1 MDGYGLGEHP
11 YPIEDRDTILG
22 GLQDRRSIRYG
33 GMDQDL
39 VVRAQ
44 HGDQRAFESLAVAS
58 HPRLY
63 RLAQGILGNPHLAED
78 ATQQACLDIWRDIRR
93 LRDPAKFE
101 GWSYRILVHCCYRE
115 AKRRPRWLS
124 EAEIRPADEPS
135 VMDAVGAVLDHDQL
149 ERGFQR
155 LPVDQRVVIVL
166 RYLLD
171 MTLEQ
176 VAETLDIPTGTVNS
190 RLSRALAAMRA
201 ALESDAR
208 SAVLT
213 RVHGEVV

>member
-1 MDGYGLGEHP
+1 
-11 YPIEDRDTILG
+11 
-22 GLQDRRSIRYG
+22 
-33 GMDQDL
+33 
-39 VVRAQ
+39 
-44 HGDQRAFESLAVAS
+44 
-58 HPRLY
+58 
-63 RLAQGILGNPHLAED
+63 
-78 ATQQACLDIWRDIRR
+78 
-93 LRDPAKFE
+93 
-101 GWSYRILVHCCYRE
+101 
-115 AKRRPRWLS
+115 
-124 EAEIRPADEPS
+124 
-135 VMDAVGAVLDHDQL
+135 MDAVGAVLDHDQL

>member
-101 GWSYRILVHCCYRE
+101 AGPTASSSTAATARRSADPGGC
-115 AKRRPRWLS
+115 RRPRYG
-124 EAEIRPADEPS
+124 PPTN
-135 VMDAVGAVLDHDQL
+135 
-149 ERGFQR
+149 
-155 LPVDQRVVIVL
+155 RV
-166 RYLLD
+166 
-171 MTLEQ
+171 
-176 VAETLDIPTGTVNS
+176 
-190 RLSRALAAMRA
+190 
-201 ALESDAR
+201 
-208 SAVLT
+208 
-213 RVHGEVV
+213 

>member
-22 GLQDRRSIRYG
+22 GHHDRRSIRYG

-44 HGDQRAFESLAVAS
+44 NGDQRAFESLAVTS

-115 AKRRPRWLS
+115 AKRRPTWLS

-135 VMDAVGAVLDHDQL
+135 VI
-149 ERGFQR
+149 
-155 LPVDQRVVIVL
+155 VIVL

-208 SAVLT
+208 SAVPT